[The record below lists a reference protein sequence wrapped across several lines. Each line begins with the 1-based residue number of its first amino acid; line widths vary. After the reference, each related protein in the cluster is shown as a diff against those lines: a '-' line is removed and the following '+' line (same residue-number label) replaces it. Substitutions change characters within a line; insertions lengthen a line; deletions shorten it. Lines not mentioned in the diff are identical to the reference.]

1 MAKLFNR
8 AKVNTAT
15 VGTGTITLGA
25 AVSAAFCT
33 FAEAGVANGDKVTYI
48 IEDGTNFEI
57 GVGTYTSAGT
67 TLSRDT
73 VRLSKISGVAG
84 TSKINLSGAAIVYIA
99 PSKEDISEVIQTLT
113 PAATIAWDM
122 LNSRMAQVTLT
133 ASGLTFG
140 APTNMLPGSAILFVK
155 QDGTGGR
162 TVSWNAVFKW
172 PGGVAPT
179 LSTAPNAT
187 EVFSFV
193 LDGTSLFGS
202 YMMGLA

>member
-1 MAKLFNR
+1 LDRDVPLRGALQRQRHQRRADRLVRLRYRGEHHQRQQLHGRLRCDQRRADDRVTAMAKLFNR

-84 TSKINLSGAAIVYIA
+84 TSKISLSGAAIVYIA
-99 PSKEDISEVIQTLT
+99 PSK
-113 PAATIAWDM
+113 
-122 LNSRMAQVTLT
+122 
-133 ASGLTFG
+133 
-140 APTNMLPGSAILFVK
+140 
-155 QDGTGGR
+155 
-162 TVSWNAVFKW
+162 
-172 PGGVAPT
+172 
-179 LSTAPNAT
+179 
-187 EVFSFV
+187 
-193 LDGTSLFGS
+193 
-202 YMMGLA
+202 